1 MDGYELCSN
10 STEYSANFSELLDN
24 MISEMTTAMPS
35 YNLSESFLRQII
47 PYFDAAAA
55 MSENI
60 TGFTTNIKIS
70 RFASNTK
77 RAMKIFSD
85 TAAILQ
91 GEIPPR
97 SDRVRD
103 CRVYNKN
110 ADIIMNNLFYGM
122 NAVTAKR
129 VNCNFLSEIIAH
141 HDGGIRLCENILKF
155 DIASEL
161 RPFVCAAAAFLCENR
176 SVAHSLSAKLS
187 CGG

>member
-10 STEYSANFSELLDN
+10 STEYSAIFFEILDN
-24 MISEMTTAMPS
+24 MISEMTTAIPS

-60 TGFTTNIKIS
+60 TG
-70 RFASNTK
+70 RFANNTK

-176 SVAHSLSAKLS
+176 SVVRSLSAKLS